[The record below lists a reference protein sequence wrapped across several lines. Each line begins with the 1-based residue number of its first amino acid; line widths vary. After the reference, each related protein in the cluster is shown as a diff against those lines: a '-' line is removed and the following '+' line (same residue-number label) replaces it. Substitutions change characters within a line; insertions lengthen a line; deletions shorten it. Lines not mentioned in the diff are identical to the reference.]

1 VAWSVSWPVV
11 WIGLGLIVFARIM
24 RISAEMRADLEG
36 TIYCHPRPAMTR
48 LPMAAPSS
56 STSTSCWPTGA

>member
-36 TIYCHPRPAMTR
+36 TI
-48 LPMAAPSS
+48 
-56 STSTSCWPTGA
+56 